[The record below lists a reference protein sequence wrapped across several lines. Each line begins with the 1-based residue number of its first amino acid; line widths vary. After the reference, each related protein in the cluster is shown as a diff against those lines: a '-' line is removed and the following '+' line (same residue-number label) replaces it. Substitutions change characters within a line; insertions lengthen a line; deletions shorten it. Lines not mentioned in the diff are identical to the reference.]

1 MDLKNRLVTIAL
13 HRSAPFCVECES
25 EAPDGVCP
33 TCRRECVARLLPG
46 AGYDCG
52 VDWIVCRLLAASL
65 TPLDVEAAF
74 AASIADCYGKTV
86 SIAWLELDIP
96 KTLRERDLAA
106 WEQGKREWL
115 HAEESAGRIITF
127 DHAAT
132 YYKATDVE
140 TWLAAAEAAD
150 LPPQN

>member
-1 MDLKNRLVTIAL
+1 MDLKNRLVTNAL
-13 HRSAPFCVECES
+13 GRSTPFCVECEN
-25 EAPDGVCP
+25 EAPDGVCAM
-33 TCRRECVARLLPG
+33 CRRECVARLLPG
-46 AGYDCG
+46 IGYDCG

-74 AASIADCYGKTV
+74 AASIADCYGETV
-86 SIAWLELDIP
+86 AIAWVELDIP

-115 HAEESAGRIITF
+115 HTEESAGRILTF

-132 YYKATDVE
+132 YYRAIDVE
-140 TWLAAAEAAD
+140 NWLTASEPAET
-150 LPPQN
+150 PPQT